1 MIMLFSYISIINT
14 VKTTNA
20 MSADGYLTTRQRKME
35 RDVTRVGQKEKSSLI
50 VEGLLK
56 GLIRNVKRDS

>member
-20 MSADGYLTTRQRKME
+20 MSADGYLTARQRKME
-35 RDVTRVGQKEKSSLI
+35 RDVTRVGQKENSR
-50 VEGLLK
+50 VLLWRVYWK
-56 GLIRNVKRDS
+56 AWLEM